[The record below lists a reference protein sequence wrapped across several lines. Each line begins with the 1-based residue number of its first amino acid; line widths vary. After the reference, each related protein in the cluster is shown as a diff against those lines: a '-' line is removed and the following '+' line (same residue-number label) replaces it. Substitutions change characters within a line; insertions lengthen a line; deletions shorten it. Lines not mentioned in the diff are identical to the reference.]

1 MRAAAPPVLPVA
13 RRRYVDGRYGCVWS
27 HRRGSTHVPGSHSA
41 HANTAATGGRAGA
54 AGRSQSSPTAPAFL
68 GPLAEPIATRDGD
81 ASPTSAEWIATT
93 RQAAMSVDGGD
104 TVDAGGTA
112 VDFVVIQGSFIAKMA
127 FGPNGDDVPTG
138 SVLAFTVDPT
148 SHTVLDL
155 SLNDAVPDLSS
166 LGAPQALVL
175 TVNSR

>member
-1 MRAAAPPVLPVA
+1 MWHTSWPT
-13 RRRYVDGRYGCVWS
+13 
-27 HRRGSTHVPGSHSA
+27 GSTKDQLVCDNPASSA
-41 HANTAATGGRAGA
+41 WDTADVKLKD
-54 AGRSQSSPTAPAFL
+54 SEN
-68 GPLAEPIATRDGD
+68 GPLAESIATRDGD
-81 ASPTSAEWIATT
+81 ASPTSA
-93 RQAAMSVDGGD
+93 GGD

-112 VDFVVIQGSFIAKMA
+112 VDFVVMQGSFIAKMA

-138 SVLAFTVDPT
+138 SVLAFTVDPA

-175 TVNSR
+175 TVNNG